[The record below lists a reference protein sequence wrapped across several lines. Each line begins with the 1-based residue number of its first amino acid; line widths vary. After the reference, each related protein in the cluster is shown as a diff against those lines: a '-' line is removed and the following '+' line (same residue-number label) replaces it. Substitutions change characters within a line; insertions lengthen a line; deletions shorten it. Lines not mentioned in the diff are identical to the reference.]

1 MNTKIKTAK
10 QHNAQFTGESE
21 LVPNQNQRVPGRF
34 QNKVAIVTGA
44 SRGIGQAIAL
54 AFAREGAHVVSV
66 DIGDQSETG
75 AKAKEL
81 GAKFNAYTEDFG
93 KLTQKR
99 AAEII
104 AQIVKDCG
112 RVDILVNNAGIIKRA
127 PIADHSEADWNA
139 VLQINLSA
147 PFFLTQAMAKW
158 WLTGGRE
165 NSPADARLKVV
176 NIASL
181 LSFQGGILVPGYTA
195 SKSGIAGI
203 TKAFANELA
212 KERMNFNAVAPGY
225 IATDNTKALRADP
238 ARSKAIL
245 DRIPEARWGTPEDIA
260 GGILYLASKEADYL
274 NGTIMNM
281 DGGWLAR

>member
-1 MNTKIKTAK
+1 MNTKRFENKT
-10 QHNAQFTGESE
+10 
-21 LVPNQNQRVPGRF
+21 
-34 QNKVAIVTGA
+34 AIVTGA

-54 AFAREGAHVVSV
+54 AFAREGAHTVSM

-75 AKAKEL
+75 AKAKAL
-81 GAKFNAYTEDFG
+81 GAKFNSYTEDLG
-93 KLTQKR
+93 KLTQKH

-104 AQIVKDCG
+104 AQVVKDCG
-112 RVDILVNNAGIIKRA
+112 RVDVLVNCAGIIKRA
-127 PIADHSEADWNA
+127 PIADHPEADWNA
-139 VLQINLSA
+139 VLQINLTA
-147 PFFLTQAMAKW
+147 PFFLTQAVCKW

-176 NIASL
+176 NIASM
-181 LSFQGGILVPGYTA
+181 LSFQGGIFVPGYTA

-225 IATDNTKALRADP
+225 IATDNTKPLREDP

-245 DRIPEARWGTPEDIA
+245 DRIPEARWGTPEDVA
-260 GGILYLASKEADYL
+260 GGILFLASKEADYL